1 MRCSPAMTTSSR
13 AQSLSTTNKYK
24 GDFVM
29 SDDIRVTLDGE
40 DIFPVDENDDDVMV
54 TVELDDGSELDCE
67 ILTIFDVGEQDYI
80 VLMPVD
86 ETGEP
91 LNDTEVLIYRYDEDP
106 ETGEPMLDN
115 IQSDEEYEAVGKRF
129 DEIQDEA

>member
-1 MRCSPAMTTSSR
+1 
-13 AQSLSTTNKYK
+13 
-24 GDFVM
+24 M